1 MKALKI
7 LGHSMSWIF
16 TLFMFLFLTS
26 MTGVYIGIQLLLA
39 IISCPLVF
47 IILFNKVE
55 VKHKIVV
62 RVVVMLLVFCAS
74 VFISSKSSV
83 IIMKNAIEPVVAK
96 QIMVEN
102 SDYSDVDIVSLDL
115 YEYAEKDTNQEYII
129 VTVDYILKSDNNN
142 TRNMKKY
149 DIVYDILTR
158 ECISIKEM

>member
-26 MTGVYIGIQLLLA
+26 MTGVYIVIQLLLA

-115 YEYAEKDTNQEYII
+115 YEYAEKDTIQEYII

-158 ECISIKEM
+158 ECISIKER

>member
-1 MKALKI
+1 
-7 LGHSMSWIF
+7 
-16 TLFMFLFLTS
+16 
-26 MTGVYIGIQLLLA
+26 
-39 IISCPLVF
+39 
-47 IILFNKVE
+47 
-55 VKHKIVV
+55 
-62 RVVVMLLVFCAS
+62 
-74 VFISSKSSV
+74 
-83 IIMKNAIEPVVAK
+83 MKNAIEPVVAK

-158 ECISIKEM
+158 ECISIKEH